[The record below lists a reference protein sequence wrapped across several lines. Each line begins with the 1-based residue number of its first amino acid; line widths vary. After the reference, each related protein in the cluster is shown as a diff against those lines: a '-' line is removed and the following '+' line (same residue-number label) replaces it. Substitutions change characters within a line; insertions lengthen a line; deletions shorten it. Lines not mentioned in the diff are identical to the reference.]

1 GAARRR
7 AVPALAGHAGRA
19 GRGRARTWRRRRIGG
34 GGRPA
39 ARPAYRPGRRHRDP
53 RRCVQ
58 APHAPAGRRRLG
70 TARRTQY
77 LSGARVAP
85 RTLRDSGT
93 LMAHRRQVLLAWS
106 GGEDA
111 AWTLHV
117 LRQRADVEVVGLLST
132 ISAED
137 GRASMQGV
145 SRTVLR
151 AQAQAAGLP
160 LLEAEVPAG
169 GDNATYL
176 ERLAEGLAHAAAR
189 WPGLD
194 TLAFG
199 DLLLADVRAWRE
211 AEMARLDWRI
221 ETPLFGGDT
230 AALARAMLH
239 GGLRASLCCVD
250 TQQLDAGFAG
260 RPFDAA
266 LLAILPG
273 TVDPC
278 GENG

>member
-1 GAARRR
+1 
-7 AVPALAGHAGRA
+7 
-19 GRGRARTWRRRRIGG
+19 
-34 GGRPA
+34 
-39 ARPAYRPGRRHRDP
+39 
-53 RRCVQ
+53 
-58 APHAPAGRRRLG
+58 
-70 TARRTQY
+70 
-77 LSGARVAP
+77 
-85 RTLRDSGT
+85 
-93 LMAHRRQVLLAWS
+93 MAHRRQVLLAWS
-106 GGEDA
+106 GGKDA

-211 AEMARLDWRI
+211 AQMATLGWRI
-221 ETPLFGGDT
+221 ETPLFGADT
-230 AALARAMLH
+230 AALARAMLQ
-239 GGLRASLCCVD
+239 GGLHASLCCVD

-266 LLAILPG
+266 LLAVLPE
-273 TVDPC
+273 TTDPC
-278 GENG
+278 GENGEFHTCVHAGPMFDTSLPLAPGATWLRDGRFAITDFVLPAGAAARPDPG